1 MNTTNIQDIPK
12 IHTEIVRKSEEIGF
26 TMPSDLYVG
35 SFLKTLITSKP
46 NGRFLEIGTGIGLSL
61 SWMIEGMDSDSMLIS
76 VDNDKEL
83 TEIANSYFGEDD
95 RIELICKDGSQWIK
109 EYVGEKFDLI
119 FADAWPGK
127 YSEIEEVLGLVKV
140 GGFYIIDDMTKQPN
154 WPEGHEANVVELTA
168 YLEKRDDFQ
177 LTKMNWST
185 GLIMAVKK
193 NKN

>member
-1 MNTTNIQDIPK
+1 MNDTNIQDIPK
-12 IHTEIVRKSEEIGF
+12 IHTEITRKSEEIGF

-61 SWMIEGMDSDSMLIS
+61 SWMIEGMDADSKLIS
-76 VDNDKEL
+76 VDNDPAL
-83 TEIANSYFGEDD
+83 ISIASSYFGDDD
-95 RIELICKDGSQWIK
+95 RVEVICKDGTDWIN
-109 EYVGEKFDLI
+109 EYSGAKFDLI

-127 YSEIEEVLGLVKV
+127 YSEIDEVLDLLQV

-154 WPEGHEANVVELTA
+154 WPEGHEDNVIALTA
-168 YLEKRDDFQ
+168 YLEQREDLQ

-193 NKN
+193 